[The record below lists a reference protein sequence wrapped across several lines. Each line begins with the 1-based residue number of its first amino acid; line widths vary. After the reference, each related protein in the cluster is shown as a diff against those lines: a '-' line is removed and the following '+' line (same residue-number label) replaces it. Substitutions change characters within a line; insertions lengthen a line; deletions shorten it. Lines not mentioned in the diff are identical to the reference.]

1 MKTIKSFSLI
11 AFVALF
17 VSSCISFNGMQGN
30 GNVVRE
36 NRNIQEDFD
45 AISISTGISARLITG
60 EASEVIVESD
70 ENLQEMIITEVEDG
84 VLKVYS
90 KGNIWGR
97 STRKVYIKMPRVES
111 ISSQSGSNV
120 KSEYPI
126 SASDL
131 MLSSSSGSRIDVE
144 LNAKFVDADV
154 SSGSSIILKG
164 SADQIKADASSGS
177 SINGRALTA
186 EEAELDVSSG
196 ASIRVDV
203 SKFLKASAS
212 SGGSIRYTG
221 SPDQISESSS
231 SGGSVSGS

>member
-1 MKTIKSFSLI
+1 
-11 AFVALF
+11 
-17 VSSCISFNGMQGN
+17 MQGN

-131 MLSSSSGSRIDVE
+131 MLSSSSGSRIDPW
-144 LNAKFVDADV
+144 
-154 SSGSSIILKG
+154 
-164 SADQIKADASSGS
+164 
-177 SINGRALTA
+177 
-186 EEAELDVSSG
+186 EA
-196 ASIRVDV
+196 
-203 SKFLKASAS
+203 
-212 SGGSIRYTG
+212 YC
-221 SPDQISESSS
+221 
-231 SGGSVSGS
+231 